1 MIRRKNAF
9 LILIITVVLIVSGC
23 KSYDDYVS
31 DNLFNEC
38 KRSDEIIAFRVPPG
52 LVKLFVTREYKELK
66 DFLNGV
72 DEIKIMISGDDY
84 SFGEQ
89 EGLIKETIKEL
100 NKNDFKDLL
109 TVHDGDEHVL
119 MKMHGEAEIIDELF
133 ILFTDKDEFFALS
146 LVGKMDVTAL
156 NTMMLYEDVLDLKKK
171 DFNGFLK

>member
-1 MIRRKNAF
+1 
-9 LILIITVVLIVSGC
+9 
-23 KSYDDYVS
+23 
-31 DNLFNEC
+31 
-38 KRSDEIIAFRVPPG
+38 
-52 LVKLFVTREYKELK
+52 
-66 DFLNGV
+66 
-72 DEIKIMISGDDY
+72 MISGYDY